1 MELLVQ
7 RLMDCLRRVDAM
19 VAGGDDYDALLAA
32 LDEASV
38 AHGRMVQAMKG
49 EFDNVPATGHA
60 FALLAG
66 NRLLHLC
73 ELVRTKRDSEAQVR
87 G

>member
-1 MELLVQ
+1 MEMLVQ
-7 RLMDCLRRVDAM
+7 RLLDSLRRLDAM
-19 VAGGDDYDALLAA
+19 VAGGDGYDALLTA

-38 AHGRMVQAMKG
+38 AHERMVQAMRG
-49 EFDNVPATGHA
+49 DVENLPAAGHA

-66 NRLLHLC
+66 DRLLHLC